1 MSRTPVL
8 RLLPLPVT
16 RAVALAAALAA
27 GGCALPLVTES
38 ELATES
44 GKAFEEMRASTPTSR
59 DANLRRYITCVTDAI
74 VAQLPEPYVSQDWT
88 VEVFDEPDTIN
99 AFAMAGARVGIY
111 TGLLKVAQ
119 DQDQLAT
126 VIGHEIAHVTKQHSL
141 QRINR
146 ELTTQ
151 AGVVG
156 VNAVLGGG
164 AATGQVLS
172 MGAQM
177 GLSLPFSRGNE
188 TEADVEGLEYMAAA
202 GFNPRASITLW
213 QNMAKSNK
221 LGPPQFLSTHPSDE
235 NRIQDLIRQ
244 LPPALKLYNEAQAA
258 GRKPNCQR

>member
-59 DANLRRYITCVTDAI
+59 DANLRRYITCVTDAK
-74 VAQLPEPYVSQDWT
+74 
-88 VEVFDEPDTIN
+88 VFDEPDTIN

-202 GFNPRASITLW
+202 GFNPRAAITLW